1 MRPVCGTLGEN
12 IGPTAGN
19 LEGVT
24 TYSQE
29 LQNAFRRV
37 IYTRNKFLKF
47 FEFMQCPIRLP
58 PLSRRQLRPISPH
71 PFKRRQNLRIYRF
84 VLLHL

>member
-29 LQNAFRRV
+29 LQNAFRCA
-37 IYTRNKFLKF
+37 IYTGNKILKF
-47 FEFMQCPIRLP
+47 FEFMH
-58 PLSRRQLRPISPH
+58 RPI
-71 PFKRRQNLRIYRF
+71 
-84 VLLHL
+84 